1 MVRALP
7 PLLVS
12 QCAKLQNSLPLLT
25 NALGERNNMLLIG
38 WELQYKTDI
47 IVRLDFCMEKRGL
60 TLKVHAF
67 RISSLYNIL
76 L

>member
-1 MVRALP
+1 
-7 PLLVS
+7 
-12 QCAKLQNSLPLLT
+12 
-25 NALGERNNMLLIG
+25 MLLIG